1 MVFYGQCGISKRGHH
16 LFFGHGDQDKV
27 GYHHFHFDRQDPHS
41 TAAALDTCTL
51 VSVDRTL
58 ALDPW

>member
-1 MVFYGQCGISKRGHH
+1 MVNVASPNGAPPCM
-16 LFFGHGDQDKV
+16 GHGDQDKV

-51 VSVDRTL
+51 DGEC
-58 ALDPW
+58 W